1 MTKTFIIAEAGVNY
15 NADMAMAKEMIHI
28 AKDCGVNSIKFQTG
42 KPHLVTTPWANR
54 AQYQEANTN
63 SKGSQYD
70 LIKNFDM
77 PYENFAVLKEECEAV
92 GIEFM
97 SSAFEMNA
105 ARYLNDI
112 GMARFKIPSGEITN
126 LPYLRLIGS
135 FNKPIILSTGMSTME
150 EIVDAIAIFESAGT
164 PRSKISVLHCTTDYP
179 APFAE
184 IELKAIKAIKDKFNL
199 ETGFSDHTM
208 GIEAPIAA
216 VALGATII
224 EKHFT
229 LDRNLPG
236 PDQKA
241 SIEPDELRLMVSSIR
256 NIELACAGNGE
267 KVVKPSESKNVS
279 IARRSIVA
287 SRSIKKGE
295 RLNDANLVPKRPGNG
310 LSPMLWDKVVG
321 TLAVKDFEPDELIVI
336 S

>member
-15 NADMAMAKEMIHI
+15 NADMGMAKDMIRI
-28 AKDCGVNSIKFQTG
+28 AKDCGVDSIKFQTG
-42 KPHLVTTPWANR
+42 KPHLVTTPWASR

-77 PYENFAVLKEECEAV
+77 PYENFAILKAECEGV

-105 ARYLNDI
+105 ARYLNSI

-126 LPYLRLIGS
+126 LPYLRLIGT
-135 FNKPIILSTGMSTME
+135 FKKPVILSTGMSTME
-150 EIVDAIAIFESAGT
+150 EIADAIAIFENAGT
-164 PRSKISVLHCTTDYP
+164 PRSKISILHCTTEYP

-184 IELKAIKAIKDKFNL
+184 IELNAIKAIKNKFHL

-256 NIELACAGNGE
+256 NIELACAGSGE
-267 KVVKPSESKNVS
+267 KVVKPSESKNIS

-295 RLNDANLVPKRPGNG
+295 RLDDANLVPKRPGNG
-310 LSPMLWDKVVG
+310 LSPMLWDKIVG
-321 TLAVKDFEPDELIVI
+321 TLAVKDFEQDEFIVI